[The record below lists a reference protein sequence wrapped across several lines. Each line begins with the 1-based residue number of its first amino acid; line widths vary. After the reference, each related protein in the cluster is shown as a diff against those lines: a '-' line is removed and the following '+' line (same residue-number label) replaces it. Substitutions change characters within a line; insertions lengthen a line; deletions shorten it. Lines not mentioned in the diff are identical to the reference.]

1 MTAKAPIT
9 GKDIANGF
17 KAFLQDVRLVAFLNY
32 ALLLFTVMTFGLTA
46 LIAMLIANFA
56 EDKGP
61 DWIKTH
67 YEFQKRTFWYGIG
80 PVLASA
86 VVYTFVQ
93 RHGITQPV
101 ITTVMLGLVLLTL
114 AYTVGRAIMG
124 FNHILH
130 DRPIP
135 NPKTWL
141 V

>member
-9 GKDIANGF
+9 GKDLANGF
-17 KAFLQDVRLVAFLNY
+17 KSFMADIRLVAFLNY
-32 ALLLFTVMTFGLTA
+32 ALLLFTVMTFGLTS

-56 EDKGP
+56 EDKAP

-67 YEFQKRTFWYGIG
+67 YPFQKRSFWYGIG
-80 PVLASA
+80 PVLISA
-86 VVYTFVQ
+86 VAYSFVQ
-93 RHGITQPV
+93 RHGINNPV
-101 ITTVMLGLVLLTL
+101 LTVTMLGLVLLTL
-114 AYTVGRAIMG
+114 GYTVGRAIIG

-135 NPKTWL
+135 NPKTLL